1 MIENKVYE
9 FKKEFCKELNIPM
22 NQAERRLNELLEWLK
37 NYFDY
42 EFYKGHPNRILIKEI
57 MGEYQPMPRK
67 LPKQDAL
74 NEAKRQDYTQFTI
87 ASLGPE
93 CKPNSKSK
101 IARDAI
107 DAFGREKYSHTNS
120 EAVCKRYIKEPFDK
134 YGETDDKTVWVYYS
148 TYEPL
153 DDDVLEVWRNILRDE
168 NIGEQEAANAF
179 YRMNEGEDVSK
190 EIGYYNKARLRFKEK
205 YKDIPI
211 LVKSWKLN
219 SAALFLK

>member
-22 NQAERRLNELLEWLK
+22 NQAERRLDELLEWLK

-57 MGEYQPMPRK
+57 IGEYQPMPRK

-87 ASLGPE
+87 AALGTE
-93 CKPNSKSK
+93 YKPNSKSK
-101 IARDAI
+101 VARDAI
-107 DAFGREKYSHTNS
+107 AAFGKEKYFHTNQR
-120 EAVCKRYIKEPFDK
+120 AVKDRYIKEPFDT
-134 YGETDDKTVWVYYS
+134 YGETNNQTVWVYYL

-153 DDDVLEVWRNILRDE
+153 EPNVLEDWRNILRTE

-179 YRMNEGEDVSK
+179 YRMNEGEDISQ

-205 YKDIPI
+205 YCDTPI
-211 LVKSWKLN
+211 LVKNWKLK
-219 SAALFLK
+219 SK